1 MLGVTLRFG
10 VKTVWLEYLVFFMF
24 VSLEFKE
31 EVLRKKY
38 EEETGSQ
45 AEERARQEAEEH
57 RALMAW
63 NNEENLRM
71 LKARWAEKMK
81 NMNTVFVFLPLAEW
95 KLSHSKSDVF
105 RGGNPFRILRVQKE
119 AEEAER
125 KKIEAAIQREQEQQE
140 FIKEK
145 EREILRLQ
153 VGFVSASKLCK

>member
-1 MLGVTLRFG
+1 
-10 VKTVWLEYLVFFMF
+10 MF

-71 LKARWAEKMK
+71 LKAR
-81 NMNTVFVFLPLAEW
+81 
-95 KLSHSKSDVF
+95 
-105 RGGNPFRILRVQKE
+105 
-119 AEEAER
+119 
-125 KKIEAAIQREQEQQE
+125 
-140 FIKEK
+140 
-145 EREILRLQ
+145 
-153 VGFVSASKLCK
+153 